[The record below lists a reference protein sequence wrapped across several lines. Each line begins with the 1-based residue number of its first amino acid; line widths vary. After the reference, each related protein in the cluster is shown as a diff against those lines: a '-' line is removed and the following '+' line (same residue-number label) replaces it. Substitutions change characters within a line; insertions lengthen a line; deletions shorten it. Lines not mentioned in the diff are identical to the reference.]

1 MNRKPFTPRNQNA
14 VLANTG
20 LTEKIIKA
28 CYEVANELGSGFLE
42 SVYQNALLIV
52 LRQMGMKAVPQVR
65 IKVEFRG
72 EIIGEFIADIVV
84 DDKVIVELKTVS
96 LLAPEHSAQVI
107 NYLKATGMETGL
119 LVNFGRPRLEIRHL
133 YHPGINKRVDMLQG

>member
-1 MNRKPFTPRNQNA
+1 MNRKPFVTRNQN
-14 VLANTG
+14 VILENTE

-42 SVYQNALLIV
+42 SVYLNALLIV
-52 LRQMGMKAVPQVR
+52 LRQIGMKAIPQVR

-84 DDKVIVELKTVS
+84 DDKVIVELKAVS
-96 LLAPEHSAQVI
+96 LLAPEHSAQII

-119 LVNFGRPRLEIRHL
+119 LVNFGRPRIEIRHL
-133 YHPGINKRVDMLQG
+133 YHPRLNVKQDM